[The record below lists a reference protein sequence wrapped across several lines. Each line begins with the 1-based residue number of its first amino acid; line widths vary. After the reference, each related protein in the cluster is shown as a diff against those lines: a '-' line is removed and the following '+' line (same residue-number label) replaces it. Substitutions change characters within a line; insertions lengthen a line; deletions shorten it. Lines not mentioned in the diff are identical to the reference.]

1 MLTDS
6 IIDRAFQEPES
17 DIHTLRDL
25 EEPEKEALVTH
36 LLFEKE
42 RYKTWL
48 KEIETEERAEVR
60 EERRQFTANDQK
72 ELLEIF
78 ITH

>member
-48 KEIETEERAEVR
+48 KEIENE
-60 EERRQFTANDQK
+60 K
-72 ELLEIF
+72 EQRLEKNADNSLQAIKESC
-78 ITH
+78 